1 MTSTAAYS
9 ASSCPKTKVTTK
21 PRTLTVAI
29 MPRTA
34 GTPNLPFKIGRTK
47 TPRVA
52 PILATPAA
60 KPLAVA
66 RSCVGNKLGA
76 SVNRSGVHQQVEQ
89 DEASEHERNVS
100 RGCGRTRYA
109 SSDRQQQHAESHARE
124 TDRLHAN
131 APEPRDRPDSKKKT
145 EEQEHID
152 RSASPG
158 ICEVTGDDADSLTGE
173 INCTQ
178 DNRGEKSDAIGSDI
192 HQKPGNRDQRRTS
205 SIAAREKDRYS
216 GCFRRRN

>member
-1 MTSTAAYS
+1 QERRSKAAEGRPGVS
-9 ASSCPKTKVTTK
+9 AS
-21 PRTLTVAI
+21 RTE
-29 MPRTA
+29 TA
-34 GTPNLPFKIGRTK
+34 GCGPQLRRKPAGRERK
-47 TPRVA
+47 RGGV
-52 PILATPAA
+52 
-60 KPLAVA
+60 
-66 RSCVGNKLGA
+66 
-76 SVNRSGVHQQVEQ
+76 RSGDHQQVEQ

-158 ICEVTGDDADSLTGE
+158 ICAVTGDAAASLTGE
-173 INCTQ
+173 T
-178 DNRGEKSDAIGSDI
+178 
-192 HQKPGNRDQRRTS
+192 
-205 SIAAREKDRYS
+205 
-216 GCFRRRN
+216 